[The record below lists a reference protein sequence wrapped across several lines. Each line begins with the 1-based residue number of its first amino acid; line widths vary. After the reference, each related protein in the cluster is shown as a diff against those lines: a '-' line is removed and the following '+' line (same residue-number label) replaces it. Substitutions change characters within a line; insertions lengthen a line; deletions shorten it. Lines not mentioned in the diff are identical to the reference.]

1 MVVSHGCTNDG
12 RTDVISEF
20 TPASMSGAGNNHHI
34 LSNGSNKRPT
44 YSNDDLL
51 DVISEFTPA
60 SNTGVNHQMH
70 LIPETP
76 QQAIETQ
83 TDPYTQPPSTTP
95 AATTNIFNAFDVS
108 RLPLPPPP
116 PLSKQHCNTHHG
128 CHLPLSLVPGPE
140 SIVPS
145 SFSECLHLLI
155 NEETDIF
162 KVVQRRRVVR
172 VTKKVSEEE
181 EKGEEEEVE
190 VEVEAKDFLPINKRR
205 RNEEQHQKSPSRPKK
220 KWSSKSVNRHKKQ
233 EKMDLEEALKRS
245 ERDW

>member
-1 MVVSHGCTNDG
+1 M
-12 RTDVISEF
+12 
-20 TPASMSGAGNNHHI
+20 
-34 LSNGSNKRPT
+34 
-44 YSNDDLL
+44 
-51 DVISEFTPA
+51 
-60 SNTGVNHQMH
+60 
-70 LIPETP
+70 
-76 QQAIETQ
+76 
-83 TDPYTQPPSTTP
+83 
-95 AATTNIFNAFDVS
+95 
-108 RLPLPPPP
+108 
-116 PLSKQHCNTHHG
+116 
-128 CHLPLSLVPGPE
+128 
-140 SIVPS
+140 
-145 SFSECLHLLI
+145 I

-220 KWSSKSVNRHKKQ
+220 KWTSKSVNRHKKQ